1 MPTKKTLILFVML
14 LTISFLLVMTVPLYA
29 TPDREDNCLS
39 CHTTGGITVASNV
52 TGTLKVNASASF
64 RIEINAEGDAG
75 DLTIKWPSTINSLFA
90 FVPSKVTDNGPND
103 DDPAGNKV
111 KTSFKI
117 TAPSI
122 QGKYTIQVF
131 AAGSGGKGGVETFE
145 VTVTT
150 EEPSIKNLLPTS
162 YFLHTRRGM
171 KIEFE
176 DRSWDPDG
184 NITTWHWNFGDNTNS
199 TDPNPTHTFAE
210 PGTYTAILTV
220 TDDQGGSNTHSQT
233 LTVPSKEELLQLW
246 ILQVFIGSLIIV
258 CTTVFA
264 AGIAG
269 AHFEG
274 GKEQ

>member
-1 MPTKKTLILFVML
+1 MLTKRAPIFLGIL
-14 LTISFLLVMTVPLYA
+14 LTMSLSLVMTTPLYA
-29 TPDREDNCLS
+29 TPDHEDNCLS
-39 CHTTGGITVASNV
+39 CHTTGGIIVTSNV
-52 TGTLKVNASASF
+52 TGTLEVNASTSF

-111 KTSFKI
+111 KSNFKI
-117 TAPSI
+117 TAPAI
-122 QGKYTIQVF
+122 QGRYTIQVF
-131 AAGSGGKGGVETFE
+131 AAGRGGKGGTQTFE

-150 EEPSIKNLLPTS
+150 EEPSTENLLPTS

-171 KIEFE
+171 KIEFR

-184 NITTWHWNFGDNTNS
+184 NITIWHWKFGDNTNS
-199 TDPNPTHTFAE
+199 TDQNPTHTFAE
-210 PGTYTAILTV
+210 PGTYTVILTV
-220 TDDQGGSNTHSQT
+220 TDDQGGSNTRSQT
-233 LTVPSKEELLQLW
+233 FTVPSKAELLQLW
-246 ILQVFIGSLIIV
+246 ILQVFIGSLFIV

-264 AGIAG
+264 AGIAD
-269 AHFEG
+269 AHFKG